1 MSRASTHG
9 AQYLLHGLML
19 PSLIPWSL
27 DPLIPDCSCSKPCI
41 SASAGCFPICW
52 SEVEAL
58 ELQPPGSAL
67 RSFEMEGIWSSD
79 KFTRKPGIDYI
90 NLYNTITMDLRV
102 SPNITEWDN
111 PKQDLVFP
119 SFVALLD
126 TFQVGRACSLPTAV
140 VNSSAV
146 LHDTWP
152 GELHCRGT
160 QPPKESGFKMMWF
173 MMMLQKYDGYWWLR
187 FSKNSRYVI

>member
-1 MSRASTHG
+1 MVPSTCC
-9 AQYLLHGLML
+9 MDWCCL
-19 PSLIPWSL
+19 PWSLIPWSL

-79 KFTRKPGIDYI
+79 KFTRKPGIDY
-90 NLYNTITMDLRV
+90 YTIQLLWISGFHQI
-102 SPNITEWDN
+102 SPNETTQNRTWFSHLSWHYLTLFRWAG
-111 PKQDLVFP
+111 PAACPLPWWTHLQCCMTP
-119 SFVALLD
+119 G
-126 TFQVGRACSLPTAV
+126 QVS
-140 VNSSAV
+140 
-146 LHDTWP
+146 
-152 GELHCRGT
+152 CRGT